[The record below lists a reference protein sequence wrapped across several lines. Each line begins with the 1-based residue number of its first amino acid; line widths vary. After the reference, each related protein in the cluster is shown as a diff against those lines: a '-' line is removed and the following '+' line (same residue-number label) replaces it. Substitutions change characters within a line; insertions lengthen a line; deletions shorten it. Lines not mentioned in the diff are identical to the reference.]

1 MSFQDRIKLFS
12 GGKSYTSTYR
22 ALAYQKN
29 IRESARP
36 SHISN
41 KIETLNEKKT
51 YNEQSNYQPLNPSQ
65 IESKIEIGKEN
76 IQEQIIENNN
86 QKENREINQN
96 SENDEQEKIYD
107 AENNKNEIETKEF
120 NVEED
125 KIIEPQIVE
134 KNEEE
139 YENINNDENGNEFI
153 NNNINEEESQN
164 INNNENEIINNSIKE
179 EINQNNNI
187 NEKENEINNINN
199 NEIEEDY
206 QNINNNENK
215 DNYESE
221 NQIIENNIVKEQLN
235 EDIAKDNLENNIDDE
250 INQIILE
257 NDSPTYNEKETY
269 KKNSENNLVNI
280 NKNINNNEQYSN
292 YDKNLNKKEK
302 DEDNSEIKLNSVKN
316 IIKFINRSIKKDNDS
331 KNNQKENKAIFKKVK
346 KKEIIEEKQL
356 KDKKEQNNTI
366 QIQSPQKNTENLI
379 TDQKSKEKKI
389 LETTPS
395 EIIKKEKKQKKII
408 SENPKEQIKEEKK
421 KKEKKIVETPSEII
435 NKEEKKQ
442 MENIIE
448 ISPQNIQNIKLEE
461 KKNNSSEILQENT
474 TLAKSKTERNSS
486 FQILEDYEENEII
499 QEEKEFILEGTIYD
513 KYLSKLSTLNKKENE
528 TNRETFCEGF
538 FIASFPQKNGQVI
551 ENSQSFPSPCGHS
564 ECSTLPAM
572 KPEII
577 ARYPLKDTK
586 TLELNN
592 LAATICFPAGIKV
605 CYSEESPSMI
615 DDYVTPITNQK
626 GERYYMMTFHFY
638 HKIDNDAYSKLY
650 EMNPLKYNLMKFG
663 DRFMEMS
670 EKEMDEKITNQI
682 QESLEKSQELGF
694 RDYVY
699 VPYCICLISRY
710 RYVNEMKKCLQSIYS
725 MFINHLIDNKPDL
738 NNLIMYLVHSIP
750 IPEKNTKVKFF
761 LPFCPKGI
769 ELTCPKVQDISI
781 MNSNISSL
789 LKYFSIDRIIIIF
802 RLILFEKKILFIDD
816 DYTRL
821 SLVTDSFISLLYPFQ
836 WVHTYIPIMSEQMLK
851 YLETFLPFINGI
863 NSSLMNLVSE
873 IFINNEN
880 EDSEE
885 VFLVYITRDKFRL
898 GSTLTPKH
906 RKKYKYLQEN
916 VPSLPSSME
925 KELRNKLKKI
935 KDEIDKSQKDKK
947 KDLSEL
953 DFRLRNVFIDMFV
966 QMFHDYYKYMTF
978 LDNDVVF
985 NKPLFLEKITNSNDK
1000 RFYDE
1005 FIDTQLFQQFTQ
1017 NIIKDELKYFTTM
1030 ATNYDQNKKET
1041 IKRSMATKL
1050 IKEKLYL
1057 IKPDYL
1063 NIDGENSA
1071 IIQKKINSKYKME
1084 QTINR
1089 DGNIDSSYKILS
1101 QLDKIKDEYYNNQN
1115 CYIYTLPESLIQKTN
1130 KQNEKTNEETTE
1142 YINKDNLIYKALQSL
1157 KLKSTKSFARKGF
1170 GMTEKE
1176 KDNIK
1181 ETIKDFTIKIF
1192 KSEEIEEDANLKKD
1206 LQNALN
1212 NSFGRDFFVN
1222 MLSKNVTN
1230 IILLKEKSFQLLGTL
1245 IYNSLLFIL
1254 NIEETNKLL
1263 EQMVI
1268 LVKSTKYFGQEKKK
1282 GTTTTIWD
1290 AYKSR
1295 IQGYSKISQAN
1306 FWNKWYELEIKKE
1319 AEITNLKKE
1328 KIILE
1333 ICDIMINLELT
1344 KSFVK
1349 NVTHQ
1354 LSEKEFGKESEQYQ
1368 SLVGLITEK
1377 IIKTKYISIAR

>member
-1 MSFQDRIKLFS
+1 MEKQVFESPSESIK
-12 GGKSYTSTYR
+12 KEE
-22 ALAYQKN
+22 KKPEKK
-29 IRESARP
+29 I
-36 SHISN
+36 
-41 KIETLNEKKT
+41 IET
-51 YNEQSNYQPLNPSQ
+51 PP
-65 IESKIEIGKEN
+65 
-76 IQEQIIENNN
+76 
-86 QKENREINQN
+86 
-96 SENDEQEKIYD
+96 EKIKKEEKD
-107 AENNKNEIETKEF
+107 QKKNEIE
-120 NVEED
+120 NP
-125 KIIEPQIVE
+125 PQ
-134 KNEEE
+134 NM
-139 YENINNDENGNEFI
+139 
-153 NNNINEEESQN
+153 
-164 INNNENEIINNSIKE
+164 
-179 EINQNNNI
+179 
-187 NEKENEINNINN
+187 
-199 NEIEEDY
+199 
-206 QNINNNENK
+206 
-215 DNYESE
+215 
-221 NQIIENNIVKEQLN
+221 QIT
-235 EDIAKDNLENNIDDE
+235 NLEE
-250 INQIILE
+250 
-257 NDSPTYNEKETY
+257 
-269 KKNSENNLVNI
+269 KKNSSEISQENIKLVKSKTERISSIANLED
-280 NKNINNNEQYSN
+280 NEEN
-292 YDKNLNKKEK
+292 VIEEEEKEFFLEGITYDKYLSNLNKKEI
-302 DEDNSEIKLNSVKN
+302 D
-316 IIKFINRSIKKDNDS
+316 
-331 KNNQKENKAIFKKVK
+331 
-346 KKEIIEEKQL
+346 
-356 KDKKEQNNTI
+356 
-366 QIQSPQKNTENLI
+366 
-379 TDQKSKEKKI
+379 
-389 LETTPS
+389 
-395 EIIKKEKKQKKII
+395 
-408 SENPKEQIKEEKK
+408 
-421 KKEKKIVETPSEII
+421 
-435 NKEEKKQ
+435 
-442 MENIIE
+442 
-448 ISPQNIQNIKLEE
+448 
-461 KKNNSSEILQENT
+461 
-474 TLAKSKTERNSS
+474 
-486 FQILEDYEENEII
+486 
-499 QEEKEFILEGTIYD
+499 
-513 KYLSKLSTLNKKENE
+513 
-528 TNRETFCEGF
+528 TNRESFCEGF

-551 ENSQSFPSPCGHS
+551 ENSQSFPSSCGHS
-564 ECSTLPAM
+564 ECSNLPAM
-572 KPEII
+572 KAEII

-586 TLELNN
+586 DLELNN
-592 LAATICFPAGIKV
+592 LAATICFPTGIKV
-605 CYSEESPSMI
+605 CYSEENNPSMI

-638 HKIDNDAYSKLY
+638 HKITNDVYSKLY
-650 EMNPLKYNLMKFG
+650 EMHPLKYILMKFG
-663 DRFMEMS
+663 DRFLEMS

-699 VPYCICLISRY
+699 VPYCICLISKY
-710 RYVNEMKKCLQSIYS
+710 RYVNEMKRCLRSIYS
-725 MFINHLIDNKPDL
+725 MIINHLTDNKPDL
-738 NNLIMYLVHSIP
+738 NNLIMYLIHSIP

-761 LPFCPKGI
+761 LPFSPKGI
-769 ELTCPKVQDISI
+769 ELICPKVQDISV

-947 KDLSEL
+947 RDLSEL

-1176 KDNIK
+1176 KDSIK
-1181 ETIKDFTIKIF
+1181 ETIRDFTIKIF

-1212 NSFGRDFFVN
+1212 NAFGRDFFVN

-1268 LVKSTKYFGQEKKK
+1268 LVRSTKYFGQAKKK

-1290 AYKSR
+1290 TYKSR
-1295 IQGYSKISQAN
+1295 IQGYSKINQAN

-1333 ICDIMINLELT
+1333 ICDIMISLELT

-1368 SLVGLITEK
+1368 TTVGLITEK
-1377 IIKTKYISIAR
+1377 IIKTRYISKAR